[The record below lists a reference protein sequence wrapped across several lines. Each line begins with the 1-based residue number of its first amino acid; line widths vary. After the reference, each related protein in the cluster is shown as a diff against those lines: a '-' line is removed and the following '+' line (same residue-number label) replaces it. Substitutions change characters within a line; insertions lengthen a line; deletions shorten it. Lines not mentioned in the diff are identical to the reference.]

1 MKKLHLVISTSPF
14 DRHAGHSGSE
24 HRSLTK
30 SWEEPS
36 DDTVTRAC
44 RSYKKSYHS
53 ITDIPLLNCLC
64 TCMCDFVCESVLV
77 IHKWM
82 LSVAHHIYS
91 GGRICLLRQAVN
103 TNTHLYN
110 VLSLFVCK
118 QTHAY
123 RHRSHISCYI
133 TQRWNNKIKQ
143 YVIIFT
149 LCCVLKRKSGLCY
162 HVNITKS
169 HFNTNLALKQHCYL
183 LVSTISQYTKMW
195 AIWLNQKVLYK

>member
-14 DRHAGHSGSE
+14 DRHAGHAGPE
-24 HRSLTK
+24 HRWLTK
-30 SWEEPS
+30 SWEQPC
-36 DDTVTRAC
+36 DDTVTTAC
-44 RSYKKSYHS
+44 WSYKISYHS
-53 ITDIPLLNCLC
+53 ITGRPLLNCLC
-64 TCMCDFVCESVLV
+64 MCLCVLVCESVLV

-91 GGRICLLRQAVN
+91 GGRICLLRQAVT

-123 RHRSHISCYI
+123 SHRHRSCISCYR
-133 TQRWNNKIKQ
+133 TQRENIKIKQ

-149 LCCVLKRKSGLCY
+149 LHCVLKSKSGLCY

-169 HFNTNLALKQHCYL
+169 HFNTNLALKQYCHL
-183 LVSTISQYTKMW
+183 LESTLIQYKKMW
-195 AIWLNQKVLYK
+195 CIFSAEH